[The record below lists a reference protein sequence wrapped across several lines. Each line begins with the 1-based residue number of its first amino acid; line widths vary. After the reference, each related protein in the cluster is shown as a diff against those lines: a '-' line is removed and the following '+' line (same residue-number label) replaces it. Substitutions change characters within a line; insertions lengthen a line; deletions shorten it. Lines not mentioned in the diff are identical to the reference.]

1 MVHLRVVDDE
11 GGDATFVVFNN
22 IVKKFVG
29 KYASNLYDDVVI
41 VRFL

>member
-1 MVHLRVVDDE
+1 MVHLKVVDDE

-22 IVKKFVG
+22 IVQKFVG
-29 KYASNLYDDVVI
+29 KNASDLYDDVVA